1 MSKMAS
7 NALPLDDGNEAPNS
21 KEEQEMTGGNREIK
35 WKTVTKTAGLM
46 PAEIIGGRLQAEG
59 IPVRVWQEG
68 AGQAFGLTVGLLGT
82 GYVQVPVDYL
92 EQAKEIL
99 ASEPDLDASED
110 EEQT

>member
-1 MSKMAS
+1 MSKLAS
-7 NALPLDDGNEAPNS
+7 NALPLDEGNEDPKS
-21 KEEQEMTGGNREIK
+21 KGEQEMTGGDREIK

-82 GYVQVPVDYL
+82 GYVQVPEDYL
-92 EQAKEIL
+92 EQAEEIL